1 MAEKGKSPFYPGQ
14 PVPVELFV
22 GRQREIERILERGVG
37 QVQRGKPVAMFIEG
51 DYGIGKSSIA
61 NYLQFIAAERHKLL
75 PIYVSL
81 SGKRT
86 QQELAAAILEATV
99 RGGLFATTRL
109 ERLRSWFAKYLPAK
123 LSIAGLQLD
132 LDKLRAD
139 SQAISSELS
148 LLGFLEETQRRGR
161 EDGIDGVFLVLDE
174 INGVANEAWFAH
186 FLKGLVDTN
195 ARSRTP
201 VPLLLMLC
209 GVAERRRQ
217 LIANHQPIDRI
228 FDVVEIAAMSAAESR
243 EFFERAFDQ
252 VGIKLSSGVADELAR
267 FSAGFPKIMHIIGD
281 WAYWQDDDGVI
292 DEFDAAYA
300 LANAAEDVG
309 KRYVEQQVYAAL
321 RSPDYRSILAKLG
334 EVGPDA
340 MVFKKGELSAKL
352 TDGERK
358 KLNNFLQ
365 KMKKLNVLRSGDH
378 MGEYVFNHPMV
389 RFYIYLSH
397 LQALEKR

>member
-61 NYLQFIAAERHKLL
+61 NYLQFIAAEKHKLL

-86 QQELAAAILEATV
+86 PQELAAAVLEATV

-109 ERLRSWFAKYLPAK
+109 ERLRGWFAKYLPAK
-123 LSIAGLQLD
+123 LAIPGLQLD
-132 LDKLRAD
+132 LDKLRSD
-139 SQAISSELS
+139 SQAISSELG
-148 LLGFLEETQRRGR
+148 LLGFLDETLKRGR

-195 ARSRTP
+195 ARNRTP
-201 VPLLLMLC
+201 VPLLLLLC
-209 GVAERRRQ
+209 GVTERRRQ

-228 FDVVEIAAMSAAESR
+228 FDVVEIKAMSAAESR

-252 VGIKLSSGVADELAR
+252 VGIKLSPEAAAEFTR

-281 WAYWQDDDGVI
+281 WAYWQDVDGVI
-292 DEFDAAYA
+292 DEQDAFDA
-300 LANAAEDVG
+300 LVNAAEDVG
-309 KRYVEQQVYAAL
+309 KRYVDQQVYAAL

-334 EVGPDA
+334 ELGPDQ
-340 MVFKKGELSAKL
+340 MTFKKGELSERL

-358 KLNNFLQ
+358 KLDNFLQ

-378 MGEYVFNHPMV
+378 IGEYVFNHPMV

-397 LQALEKR
+397 LEAPRKS

>member
-14 PVPVELFV
+14 PVPIELFV

-61 NYLQFIAAERHKLL
+61 NYLQFIAAEKYKLL

-86 QQELAAAILEATV
+86 QQELAAAVLEATV

-109 ERLRSWFAKYLPAK
+109 ERLRSWFAKYLPVK
-123 LSIAGLQLD
+123 LSIPGLQLD

-139 SQAISSELS
+139 SQAISGELG
-148 LLGFLEETQRRGR
+148 LLGFLEETLRRGR
-161 EDGIDGVFLVLDE
+161 EDGVDGVFLVLDE

-217 LIANHQPIDRI
+217 LIV
-228 FDVVEIAAMSAAESR
+228 FDVVEIKAMSAAESR
-243 EFFERAFDQ
+243 ELFERAFDQ

-281 WAYWQDDDGVI
+281 WAYWQDDDGII
-292 DEFDAAYA
+292 DELDAAYA

-365 KMKKLNVLRSGDH
+365 KMKKLNVLRSGEH

-397 LQALEKR
+397 LQALEKS